1 MSTPNAFAVYDTD
14 LLIIGGGTAG
24 CYAAIIARREN
35 PDLKVLVVDKAH
47 IDRSGCLAGG
57 MNAINAYINPGET
70 VDSFVEYVREDAM
83 GILREDLVRTQAA
96 LFSEV
101 VATVEAMG
109 LPIVKDPDGKYS
121 PRGRWNIK
129 IHGESL
135 KPILA
140 REVRRSGA
148 EVLDRVVVTD
158 LVTIGGAVH
167 GAVGFSLKSGEPI
180 RVSAK
185 KTIVATGG
193 ASGLYRPNNE
203 GRSRHKMWYSPFNA
217 GAGYAIGIRAGAEM
231 TSFEHRF
238 IALRTKDTIA
248 PTGTLALG
256 FGAPQVNSKGEEFM
270 KRRWADKGGEGAP
283 TPLRLEAP
291 LREIEAGNGPCFM
304 DTRHLGAADLKRLYE
319 AYLDMYPNTVLYWAA
334 NNDDLTRTPVE
345 ICGTEPYLVG
355 GHCQA
360 GYWVDVDRRTTLPN
374 LFAAGDVA
382 GGAPYKFVSGCFAEG
397 AIAARAASREIREE
411 KKGLAHPGKSV
422 EAALLQRT
430 LSFLSKNDKVKP
442 GSIRPDE
449 AESRLQKIM
458 DEYAGGLRTS
468 YRMNEAGLLMA
479 KKKLDFLLQ
488 DLGRIEAED
497 AFALMGAH
505 EVADRLD
512 VAQVLVEHLLA
523 RRETRWPGFQ
533 SRQDWPNADRRY
545 EHFINSIRENEGTI
559 RIIHRS
565 LSGEILPWEDEGF
578 QESLGESAIVTS
590 GTSVGK
596 S

>member
-1 MSTPNAFAVYDTD
+1 
-14 LLIIGGGTAG
+14 
-24 CYAAIIARREN
+24 
-35 PDLKVLVVDKAH
+35 
-47 IDRSGCLAGG
+47 
-57 MNAINAYINPGET
+57 
-70 VDSFVEYVREDAM
+70 
-83 GILREDLVRTQAA
+83 
-96 LFSEV
+96 
-101 VATVEAMG
+101 
-109 LPIVKDPDGKYS
+109 
-121 PRGRWNIK
+121 
-129 IHGESL
+129 
-135 KPILA
+135 
-140 REVRRSGA
+140 
-148 EVLDRVVVTD
+148 
-158 LVTIGGAVH
+158 
-167 GAVGFSLKSGEPI
+167 
-180 RVSAK
+180 
-185 KTIVATGG
+185 
-193 ASGLYRPNNE
+193 
-203 GRSRHKMWYSPFNA
+203 
-217 GAGYAIGIRAGAEM
+217 
-231 TSFEHRF
+231 
-238 IALRTKDTIA
+238 
-248 PTGTLALG
+248 
-256 FGAPQVNSKGEEFM
+256 
-270 KRRWADKGGEGAP
+270 EGAP
-283 TPLRLEAP
+283 PPLRLEAP

-360 GYWVDVDRRTTLPN
+360 GYWVDVNRRTTLPN

-411 KKGLAHPGKSV
+411 KTGLARPEKSV
-422 EAALLQRT
+422 EGELLHRT
-430 LSFLSKNDKVKP
+430 VSFLSKNGKGNA

-479 KKKLDFLLQ
+479 KKKLDSLRQ
-488 DLGRIEAED
+488 DLGRIQAQD
-497 AFALMGAH
+497 AYGLMGAH

-545 EHFINSIRENEGTI
+545 EHFINSIREEDGTV
-559 RIIHRS
+559 RVIHRS
-565 LSGEILPWEDEGF
+565 LSGEILPWEDVSG
-578 QESLGESAIVTS
+578 QESLREESIVTPGS
-590 GTSVGK
+590 SVGK